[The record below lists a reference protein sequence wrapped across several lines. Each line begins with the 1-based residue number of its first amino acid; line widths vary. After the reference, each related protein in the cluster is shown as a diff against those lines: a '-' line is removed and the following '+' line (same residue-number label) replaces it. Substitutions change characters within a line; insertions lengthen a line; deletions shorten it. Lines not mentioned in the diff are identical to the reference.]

1 MLPREILS
9 RLIKEKTLFNHIYIL
24 LNMKYTMK
32 NQTKVYQNLV
42 HKLRNETTTIV
53 AVASDRM
60 HKDVY
65 LLAG

>member
-1 MLPREILS
+1 
-9 RLIKEKTLFNHIYIL
+9 
-24 LNMKYTMK
+24 MKYTMK

-42 HKLRNETTTIV
+42 HKLRKETTTLV

-60 HKDVY
+60 HKDVF